1 METIMFFHFKAS
13 QLNSLSEN
21 RPFFLIYINNANVS
35 SCFPMFH
42 PFSSLLKG
50 FLRHPSLVE
59 KVAVAAAAAAARG
72 GEDARAGGRT
82 QWDETRRGGCG
93 KTIKSVGKPTVNHD
107 KPSIWGY
114 FVIVYGDD
122 GDDLGMVTMALGFPQ
137 WWILVTTWAVGSASC
152 VHTSGSCWELLRVS
166 QAWWSWGYHGFNHET

>member
-1 METIMFFHFKAS
+1 METVMFFPLQSFSIKFPLWKS
-13 QLNSLSEN
+13 T
-21 RPFFLIYINNANVS
+21 FLFDLYNANVS
-35 SCFPMFH
+35 SCFPIFH

-59 KVAVAAAAAAARG
+59 KVAAAAAAARG

-122 GDDLGMVTMALGFPQ
+122 GDDLGMVAMALGFPQ
-137 WWILVTTWAVGSASC
+137 WWILVMTWAVGSASC
-152 VHTSGSCWELLRVS
+152 AHTSGSCWELLRVS
-166 QAWWSWGYHGFNHET
+166 QAWW